1 MKKLLLLL
9 LCVPLIGFGQIEE
22 AANIEVDKDGYVKKY
37 YENGQLEVEGNRKDG
52 KREGL
57 WKWYYE
63 NGQLAIEGNW
73 KDGSREGLWKWY
85 YGNGQLELEG
95 NYGTDGWNGLWK
107 WYYEDGQLARQERWR
122 TSRKTPIHKRCWDEE
137 GNKIECK

>member
-22 AANIEVDKDGYVKKY
+22 TANIEVDKDGYVKKY
-37 YENGQLEVEGNRKDG
+37 YENGQLEVEGNRK
-52 KREGL
+52 
-57 WKWYYE
+57 
-63 NGQLAIEGNW
+63 AGN
-73 KDGSREGLWKWY
+73 REGLWKWY

-107 WYYEDGQLARQERWR
+107 WYYENGQLAREERWR
-122 TSRKTPIHKRCWDEE
+122 TSRKTPIYKRCWDEE
-137 GNKIECK
+137 GNKIDCE

>member
-22 AANIEVDKDGYVKKY
+22 APNIEVDKDGYVKKY

-63 NGQLAIEGNW
+63 
-73 KDGSREGLWKWY
+73 
-85 YGNGQLELEG
+85 
-95 NYGTDGWNGLWK
+95 
-107 WYYEDGQLARQERWR
+107 DGQLAREERWR
-122 TSRKTPIHKRCWDEE
+122 TSRKRTPISKKCWDEE
-137 GNKIECK
+137 GNKIDCE